1 MAVTKDAGA
10 FRKGTYFSPVDAD
23 LISVSWK
30 PGLVLSPSREEK
42 GTGNELSV

>member
-30 PGLVLSPSREEK
+30 PGAGVISLQGRERD
-42 GTGNELSV
+42 GQ